1 VLSRR
6 SARAIAANL
15 TGKFFPTGAPP
26 AVGHGRMPL
35 ETSKIS
41 RFSAIPVLARDVRV
55 TRRSQ
60 ANKAT
65 QIGTGSREMENT
77 IYIGLSRQT
86 ALRRELSLV
95 ANNIANINTT
105 AFKRELGVY
114 ATAQTKNAFV
124 NKLDF
129 VIDHGTAVSFEPGAL
144 SNTGNDLDIAIN
156 GPGFIGVD
164 DGSGVKYTRNGALS
178 LSPDNQLITRE
189 GHAVVDEDGAP
200 IVIPLEGGKIEI
212 GRDGSVSAGAEIIAK
227 IQVVEFK
234 FLHLLQKNGDSLFES
249 TEVPQDPVNSTIL
262 QGSLERANVTPV
274 KELVRMIDIQRSYDA
289 VKGFL
294 DREAER
300 QQTVVRRLGRNSQG
314 A

>member
-1 VLSRR
+1 
-6 SARAIAANL
+6 
-15 TGKFFPTGAPP
+15 
-26 AVGHGRMPL
+26 
-35 ETSKIS
+35 
-41 RFSAIPVLARDVRV
+41 
-55 TRRSQ
+55 
-60 ANKAT
+60 
-65 QIGTGSREMENT
+65 MENS

-86 ALRRELSLV
+86 ALRRELVLV
-95 ANNIANINTT
+95 ANNIANVNTT
-105 AFKRELGVY
+105 AFKRELGIY
-114 ATAQTKNAFV
+114 ATSQTDNAFV

-129 VIDHGTAVSFEPGAL
+129 VIDRGMAVSFEPGAVA
-144 SNTGNDLDIAIN
+144 NTGNDLDIAIS
-156 GPGFIGVD
+156 GPGFFGVD

-227 IQVVEFK
+227 VLVAEFK
-234 FLHLLQKNGDSLFES
+234 SLHLMQKNGDSLFET
-249 TEVPQDPVNSTIL
+249 TEAPLPPDNSTIL
-262 QGSLERANVTPV
+262 QGNLERSNVTPV

-300 QQTVVRRLGRNSQG
+300 QQTAVRRLGRNTPTS
-314 A
+314 

>member
-1 VLSRR
+1 
-6 SARAIAANL
+6 
-15 TGKFFPTGAPP
+15 
-26 AVGHGRMPL
+26 
-35 ETSKIS
+35 
-41 RFSAIPVLARDVRV
+41 
-55 TRRSQ
+55 
-60 ANKAT
+60 
-65 QIGTGSREMENT
+65 MENT

-86 ALRRELSLV
+86 ALRREMALV

-114 ATAQTKNAFV
+114 ATAQTDNAFA

-144 SNTGNDLDIAIN
+144 ANTGNDLDIAIN
-156 GPGFIGVD
+156 GPGFFGVD

-189 GHAVVDEDGAP
+189 GFAVVDEDDQP

-227 IQVVEFK
+227 IKVAEFK
-234 FLHLLQKNGDSLFES
+234 SLHLLQKNGNSLFET
-249 TEVPQDPVNSTIL
+249 TEQPQDPVNSTVL

-289 VKGFL
+289 VKSFL

-300 QQTVVRRLGRNSQG
+300 QQTAVRRLGRQTPS

>member
-1 VLSRR
+1 
-6 SARAIAANL
+6 
-15 TGKFFPTGAPP
+15 
-26 AVGHGRMPL
+26 
-35 ETSKIS
+35 
-41 RFSAIPVLARDVRV
+41 
-55 TRRSQ
+55 
-60 ANKAT
+60 
-65 QIGTGSREMENT
+65 MENS

-86 ALRRELSLV
+86 ALRRELALV
-95 ANNIANINTT
+95 ANNIANVNTT
-105 AFKRELGVY
+105 AFKRELGIY
-114 ATAQTKNAFV
+114 ATSQTDNAFV

-129 VIDHGTAVSFEPGAL
+129 VIDRGTAVSFEPGAVA
-144 SNTGNDLDIAIN
+144 STGNDLDIAIS
-156 GPGFIGVD
+156 GPGFFGVD

-227 IQVVEFK
+227 VLVAEFK
-234 FLHLLQKNGDSLFES
+234 SLHLMQKNGDSLFET
-249 TEVPQDPVNSTIL
+249 TEAPLPPDNSTIL
-262 QGSLERANVTPV
+262 QGNLERSNVTPV

-300 QQTVVRRLGRNSQG
+300 QQTAVRRLGRNTPTS
-314 A
+314 

>member
-1 VLSRR
+1 
-6 SARAIAANL
+6 
-15 TGKFFPTGAPP
+15 
-26 AVGHGRMPL
+26 
-35 ETSKIS
+35 
-41 RFSAIPVLARDVRV
+41 
-55 TRRSQ
+55 
-60 ANKAT
+60 
-65 QIGTGSREMENT
+65 MENT

-86 ALRRELSLV
+86 ALRREMALV

-105 AFKRELGVY
+105 AFKRELGIY
-114 ATAQTKNAFV
+114 ATAQTDNAFA

-144 SNTGNDLDIAIN
+144 ANTGNDLDIAIS
-156 GPGFIGVD
+156 GPGFFGVD

-178 LSPDNQLITRE
+178 LSAENQLITRE
-189 GHAVVDEDGAP
+189 GHAVVDEDDQP

-227 IQVVEFK
+227 IKVAEFK
-234 FLHLLQKNGDSLFES
+234 FLHLMQKNGDSLFET
-249 TEVPQDPVNSTIL
+249 TEQPLDPENSTIL
-262 QGSLERANVTPV
+262 QGSLERGNVTPV

-289 VKGFL
+289 VKSFL

-300 QQTVVRRLGRNSQG
+300 QQTAVRRLGRQTPS

>member
-1 VLSRR
+1 
-6 SARAIAANL
+6 
-15 TGKFFPTGAPP
+15 
-26 AVGHGRMPL
+26 
-35 ETSKIS
+35 
-41 RFSAIPVLARDVRV
+41 
-55 TRRSQ
+55 
-60 ANKAT
+60 
-65 QIGTGSREMENT
+65 MENS
-77 IYIGLSRQT
+77 IFIGLSRQT
-86 ALRRELSLV
+86 ALRREMSLV

-105 AFKRELGVY
+105 AFKRELGIY
-114 ATAQTKNAFV
+114 ATAPTNNAFV

-144 SNTGNDLDIAIN
+144 ANTGNDLDIAIN

-178 LSPDNQLITRE
+178 LTAENQLVTRE

-227 IQVVEFK
+227 IRLVEFNS
-234 FLHLLQKNGDSLFES
+234 LHLLQKNGDSLFES
-249 TEVPQDPVNSTIL
+249 TELPQDPVNSTIL

-289 VKGFL
+289 VKAFL
-294 DREAER
+294 DKEAER
-300 QQTVVRRLGRNSQG
+300 QQTAVRRLGRQTPGS
-314 A
+314 